1 MPFRRIKY
9 QRTHINDPSRSVME
23 NIKVV
28 FTDHVRGEVQ
38 IFSDDRP
45 AGKMNLAMT
54 GGRLA
59 VFHTEVYP
67 EFEGRG
73 FARSMLERLVAYA
86 REKSIRII
94 PLCPFVSGQFHR
106 EPALYEDVWSKDWH
120 Q

>member
-1 MPFRRIKY
+1 
-9 QRTHINDPSRSVME
+9 
-23 NIKVV
+23 
-28 FTDHVRGEVQ
+28 
-38 IFSDDRP
+38 
-45 AGKMNLAMT
+45 MNLAMT

-94 PLCPFVSGQFHR
+94 PMCPFVSGQFHR
-106 EPALYEDVWSKDWH
+106 DPAIYEDVWSKDWH
-120 Q
+120 R